1 MRATALL
8 PFQAGL
14 SDRWPLKRLDRA
26 FAIKLRPMSNQAP
39 ERNDPPVQEPGEQ
52 PANPY
57 LELSFW
63 RFAILATL
71 VTAFLPWSLL
81 INLFVKGLAD
91 TKLLVAALLRDYLQ
105 TLLAITVGVLV
116 LLVSVVVALFYFWPL
131 ILDFVSGIWTSVLG
145 FF

>member
-1 MRATALL
+1 
-8 PFQAGL
+8 
-14 SDRWPLKRLDRA
+14 
-26 FAIKLRPMSNQAP
+26 MSNQTP
-39 ERNDPPVQEPGEQ
+39 ERYDPPAQEPGEQ
-52 PANPY
+52 PPNPY

-91 TKLLVAALLRDYLQ
+91 TKLLIAALLRDYLQ
-105 TLLAITVGVLV
+105 TLLAIAVGVLA
-116 LLVSVVVALFYFWPL
+116 LIVSVVVALFYFWPL
-131 ILDFVSGIWTSVLG
+131 ILDFLSGIWASVLG